1 MSETDTKLTF
11 TPLGDRVLIRPEE
24 RATQTESGLFVSEH
38 RKPHTA
44 GWVLSIGHLVRDP
57 SVAVGDYVLFSWQ
70 SGQLFELD
78 DQKLLIMRETDI
90 LAVVEET
97 EPMVTHG

>member
-1 MSETDTKLTF
+1 MSVNF
-11 TPLGDRVLIRPEE
+11 VPLGDRVLIRPEE
-24 RATQTESGLFVSEH
+24 RPEQTESGLHVVEH

-44 GWVLSIGHLVRDP
+44 GWVVSIGGLVRDP

-70 SGQLFELD
+70 SGQLFELAD
-78 DQKLLIMRETDI
+78 ERYLIMRESDI

-97 EPMVTHG
+97 HA